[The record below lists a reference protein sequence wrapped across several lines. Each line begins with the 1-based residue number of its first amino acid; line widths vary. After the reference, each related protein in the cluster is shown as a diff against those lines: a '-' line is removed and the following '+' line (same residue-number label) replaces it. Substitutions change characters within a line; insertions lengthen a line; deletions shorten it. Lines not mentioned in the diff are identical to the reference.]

1 MKRYRIRDMTKH
13 VIITMPSCDIYIYLV
28 DNHQEINQCHQIYT
42 RIKETSYSLFVHQ
55 TINIDDNINVNH
67 KSQ

>member
-13 VIITMPSCDIYIYLV
+13 IIITMPSSDIYKQSKIIKGLFNV
-28 DNHQEINQCHQIYT
+28 TKSTQESQKRHTPN
-42 RIKETSYSLFVHQ
+42 LVHQ

>member
-13 VIITMPSCDIYIYLV
+13 IIITMPSCDIYKQLKIIKGLFNV
-28 DNHQEINQCHQIYT
+28 TKSTQESKKCHTPY
-42 RIKETSYSLFVHQ
+42 FVHQ
-55 TINIDDNINVNH
+55 TINIDDYININH